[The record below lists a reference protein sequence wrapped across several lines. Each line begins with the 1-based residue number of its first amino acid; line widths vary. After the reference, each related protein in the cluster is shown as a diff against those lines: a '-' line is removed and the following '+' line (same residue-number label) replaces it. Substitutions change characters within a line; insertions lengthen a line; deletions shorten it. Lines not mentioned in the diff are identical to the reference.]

1 MSILQYYSSRLA
13 FRPYNKD
20 FSPLLF
26 SNKLLNQYILDA
38 FVKIEANRINWVKT
52 HQSELHVEQY
62 KDLMDYARNNT
73 DVEAMGRVTFIPSTF
88 QVNSFKLYK
97 MIYLVM

>member
-1 MSILQYYSSRLA
+1 MLQYYSSRLA
-13 FRPYNKD
+13 FRPYDKD

-26 SNKLLNQYILDA
+26 SNKLLHQYIVDA

-52 HQSELHVEQY
+52 HQRELHVEQY
-62 KDLMDYARNNT
+62 KGLMDYVRNNT
-73 DVEAMGRVTFIPSTF
+73 GVEAIGRVTIMPSTF

-97 MIYLVM
+97 MIYLII